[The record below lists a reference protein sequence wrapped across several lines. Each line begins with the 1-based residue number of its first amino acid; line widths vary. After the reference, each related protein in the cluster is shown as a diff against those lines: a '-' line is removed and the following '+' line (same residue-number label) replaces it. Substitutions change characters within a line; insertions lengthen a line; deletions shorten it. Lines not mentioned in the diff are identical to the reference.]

1 MTTTRTTASPLDA
14 ESERLF
20 ALMDADGDGQITEA
34 EGRTV
39 ADAFGCNASTFW
51 KLLLKYDA
59 DGDGTIS
66 RGEFSEA
73 LKGRVLQAFFPRHKE
88 KDFGAVIAAAIQA
101 LGGAVGPP
109 NEPPAAVAQED
120 ARRIAKEAAAALA
133 AAGPLKLCEDD
144 EIWRGYGG
152 ADLAATLRC
161 MKPCFVWCASIVF
174 HRGGG
179 VICKSSDH

>member
-20 ALMDADGDGQITEA
+20 ALMDADGDGQLTEA

-66 RGEFSEA
+66 RSEFSEA
-73 LKGRVLQAFFPRHKE
+73 LKGRVLQAFFPRHAE
-88 KDFGAVIAAAIQA
+88 KDFGAVVAAAIQA

-109 NEPPAAVAQED
+109 QEEQAPAAVEQED
-120 ARRIAKEAAAALA
+120 AQHIAKEAAAAVA
-133 AAGPLKLCEDD
+133 AAEPL
-144 EIWRGYGG
+144 
-152 ADLAATLRC
+152 
-161 MKPCFVWCASIVF
+161 
-174 HRGGG
+174 
-179 VICKSSDH
+179 